1 MATKKNTT
9 YLNNPNLKAAG
20 VVVEFTGDDVTEY
33 IKCKNDPIYFIEN
46 YVKVVSLDHGAVLC
60 KLYPYQKRTI
70 LAMHNNRMI
79 LAKLFRQAG
88 KSTVCAAYIAWYIT
102 FNEFKTA
109 AILANKASIAKEI
122 FSRVQFMLECLPKFL
137 AQGVMEWN
145 KTSLELENGS
155 KCFCAASSPSS
166 IRGKSINLLLCDEF
180 AHLSNNLSE
189 EFISSV
195 FPTISASQESKL
207 IIVSTPKGLNA
218 FHKLWSEAESGL
230 NGFVT
235 CDGHWTEHPQ
245 RNQKWADEQ
254 RQILGELKYLQE
266 VETNF
271 LGSSKS
277 LISGAKLGMIATTP
291 PIFEKDAL
299 KVYFEPVKDRS
310 YVCIVDTSRGQHLDY
325 SAFTIIDITE
335 MPYQVVATFKDNTIS
350 PLAFPF
356 LILEVC
362 KKYNDAYC
370 LIEVNDL
377 GEMISST
384 LFYEFEYEN
393 VYFTYK
399 DVLNEGMGYPG
410 VRTTKKVKSIG
421 CSTLKDLIEKD
432 QLILNSHDILS
443 ELSVFVQ
450 KGASYAADDET
461 INDDL
466 TTCLWLF
473 AWLTKQPLFAELT
486 DTNIRSILA
495 KKTEEYIAQNMTP
508 FGHMSDGRSDDF
520 SDVFELD
527 IGKFGGKGV
536 DPLDVWIFSNLTQ
549 DED

>member
-9 YLNNPNLKAAG
+9 YLNNPSLKAVG
-20 VVVEFTGDDVTEY
+20 VQVEYTDFQLKEY
-33 IKCKNDPIYFIEN
+33 VKCSTDPIYFIEN
-46 YVKVVSLDHGAVLC
+46 YIKVVSLDHGAVLC

-70 LAMHNNRMI
+70 LAIHNNRMI

-88 KSTVCAAYIAWYIT
+88 KSTVCAAYIAWYIL

-122 FSRVQFMLECLPKFL
+122 FSRIQFMLECLPKWL
-137 AQGVMEWN
+137 SQGVVEWN

-218 FHKLWSEAESGL
+218 FRKLWVDAENGL

-235 CDGHWTEHPQ
+235 CDGHWTEHPD
-245 RNQKWADEQ
+245 RTQKWADDQ
-254 RQILGELKYLQE
+254 RAILGELKYNQE
-266 VETNF
+266 VLTQF

-277 LISGAKLGMIATTP
+277 LISGSKLGVIDTHP
-291 PIFEKDAL
+291 PLSSKDSLSIFK
-299 KVYFEPVKDRS
+299 EPVDGHS
-310 YVCIVDTSRGQHLDY
+310 YVCVVDTSRGQHLDY
-325 SAFTIIDITE
+325 SAFVVFDITE
-335 MPYQVVATFKDNTIS
+335 LPYTVAVTYKNNQIS
-350 PLAFPF
+350 PMTYPY
-356 LILEVC
+356 LIRQVC
-362 KKYNDAYC
+362 TKYNDAHT
-370 LIEVNDL
+370 LVEINDI
-377 GEMISST
+377 GGQVADT
-384 LFYEFEYEN
+384 LFYEYEYEN
-393 VYFTYK
+393 MYFTFK
-399 DVLNEGMGYPG
+399 DELNEGKGFPG
-410 VRTTKKVKSIG
+410 IRTTKKVKSIG
-421 CSTLKDLIEKD
+421 CSNLKDLIESD
-432 QLILNSHDILS
+432 QLLIMSHDILA

-450 KGASYAADDET
+450 KGVSYAAEDET

-466 TTCLWLF
+466 TACCFLF

-486 DTNIRSILA
+486 DTNIRAIIA
-495 KKTEEYIAQNMTP
+495 KKNEEYIAENMVP
-508 FGHMSDGRSDDF
+508 LGYIIDGRIEVTTDSPYELDTKKFRTLEEWVFSDLPSDD
-520 SDVFELD
+520 
-527 IGKFGGKGV
+527 
-536 DPLDVWIFSNLTQ
+536 
-549 DED
+549 